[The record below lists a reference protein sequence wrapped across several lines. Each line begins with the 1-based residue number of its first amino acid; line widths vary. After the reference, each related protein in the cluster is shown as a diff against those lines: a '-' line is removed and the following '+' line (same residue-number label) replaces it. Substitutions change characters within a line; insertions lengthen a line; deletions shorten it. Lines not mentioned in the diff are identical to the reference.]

1 MFGLEP
7 ITPGNG
13 DPLTDANLPNPIRDY
28 GPSITQVADS
38 MLGSSNPYDPSI
50 VRNFIANNI
59 TGDNGAPLST
69 RNHFLNLLDQWQF
82 SLPLN
87 QLWMVFFNVPRLV
100 SNEAITTWG
109 ERIIPVQDDK
119 GSINLAR
126 EHLLKPGY
134 MRTIGCAFAQ
144 TVSIPQE
151 QNAINKIG
159 PTNRGFLKAPILEQR
174 QQFASLNIEFL
185 ETSLSFV
192 DFLIR
197 PWVVISSHMGY
208 VARPGQINNGLTTD
222 MYIINFAK
230 AGADFEYSPFV
241 PARDNG
247 SLSDDVNVKNTRGF
261 VARKMYHFTGCSPIN
276 ISRERYGY
284 SPEGQVDRRDSEWV
298 FKRYDVVTP
307 HGWDELMNGYER
319 TDQKRHQEFWQEHK
333 KRLQTQNNKTY
344 TANETKGF
352 SQYLDATQASR
363 NIQDQYIE
371 EETVGRQ
378 NVRLRTGTRPGG
390 GFDILSFLGF

>member
-1 MFGLEP
+1 
-7 ITPGNG
+7 
-13 DPLTDANLPNPIRDY
+13 
-28 GPSITQVADS
+28 
-38 MLGSSNPYDPSI
+38 
-50 VRNFIANNI
+50 
-59 TGDNGAPLST
+59 
-69 RNHFLNLLDQWQF
+69 
-82 SLPLN
+82 
-87 QLWMVFFNVPRLV
+87 
-100 SNEAITTWG
+100 
-109 ERIIPVQDDK
+109 
-119 GSINLAR
+119 
-126 EHLLKPGY
+126 

-247 SLSDDVNVKNTRGF
+247 SLSDDVNFKNTRDRDYGVEELF
-261 VARKMYHFTGCSPIN
+261 LYKMI
-276 ISRERYGY
+276 
-284 SPEGQVDRRDSEWV
+284 
-298 FKRYDVVTP
+298 KVV
-307 HGWDELMNGYER
+307 
-319 TDQKRHQEFWQEHK
+319 
-333 KRLQTQNNKTY
+333 
-344 TANETKGF
+344 
-352 SQYLDATQASR
+352 
-363 NIQDQYIE
+363 
-371 EETVGRQ
+371 
-378 NVRLRTGTRPGG
+378 
-390 GFDILSFLGF
+390 